1 MGVGELVR
9 NISKSRKRK
18 KNSFFGEGGKGVY
31 EFSSQIFWGDL
42 SFLDFGGGGGGRA
55 WWPEFS

>member
-18 KNSFFGEGGKGVY
+18 KNSFFGEGGGKGVY

-42 SFLDFGGGGGGRA
+42 SFLDFGGGRGGEGVVA
-55 WWPEFS
+55 